1 MQNLQF
7 PISNYTLMENGNA
20 FKAFLA
26 ETAATLNNLNIAA
39 YYPAPLPVETDEIL
53 RQICGRFQQ
62 ATPQE
67 RQLFLNTLTQQ
78 QKNCFGIFGHR
89 AATVAVRQNNP
100 NWLKDGLVGNLI
112 SNAVTP
118 PRRNESYSMAIFHHA
133 AQKLGLSPAV
143 LFAETAVFAPDEQAQ
158 RMIAF
163 GKRSDINLSR
173 FGWKEIKTPDGIK
186 FKFDWK

>member
-1 MQNLQF
+1 
-7 PISNYTLMENGNA
+7 MENGNA

-26 ETAATLNNLNIAA
+26 ETAVTLNKLDIAT
-39 YYPAPLPVETDEIL
+39 YYPAPLPVETDDIL
-53 RQICGRFQQ
+53 RHICGRFQQ

-67 RQLFLNTLTQQ
+67 RQLFLHTLTQQ
-78 QKNCFGIFGHR
+78 QKNYFGIFGHR
-89 AATVAVRQNNP
+89 AATLALRQNDP
-100 NWLKDGLVGNLI
+100 SWLKDGLVGNLI
-112 SNAVTP
+112 SNAVVP
-118 PRRNESYSMAIFHHA
+118 PRRSESYSMAIFHHV

-163 GKRSDINLSR
+163 GKRSDIILSR